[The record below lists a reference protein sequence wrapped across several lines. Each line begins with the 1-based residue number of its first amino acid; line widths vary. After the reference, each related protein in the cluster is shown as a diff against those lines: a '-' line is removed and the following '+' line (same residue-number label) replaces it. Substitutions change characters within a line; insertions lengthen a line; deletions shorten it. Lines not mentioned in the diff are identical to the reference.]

1 MNIGFISTR
10 FSGTDGVTL
19 EASKWARVFTRNGY
33 NCFWFAGELDR
44 YASTSYLAP
53 EAHFNDPT
61 NQEISRAIF
70 GQTQR
75 PPQMSALIH
84 AQRRTLKKHLYR
96 FIQKYQ
102 IEMLVAEN
110 VLCLPMHVPLG
121 MALSE
126 FIAETQIPTIAHHH
140 DFYWERERFVRNAV
154 GDYLQMAFPPRLTN
168 IAHTVINSTA
178 RDELARRCGLSSTI
192 VPNVMDYQNPPVI
205 DRQIARSFR
214 DYVGMGPGEIM
225 ILQPTRVVQRK
236 GIEHAINLVKALDRW
251 GRKSKLVISHQAG
264 DEGFD
269 YAEWLGE
276 YAHSQAVDLVFIET
290 HLCDPWGADTCRYPQ
305 FSLWDVYPGAD
316 FVTYPSLYEGF
327 GNGFLEA
334 VYFKKPLLVNR
345 YATFAKDIEPLG
357 FNVVTMDGFLTSDT
371 VAQVNRLL
379 DSKPLQDQV
388 TTHNY
393 NVAWKYFS
401 YEALQAQLNTAMA
414 ELFGNR
420 FNRLTYGSET
430 ATAPPSPGQEQAEN
444 PLPHNVPLA
453 KMLN

>member
-1 MNIGFISTR
+1 MNIGFVSTR
-10 FSGTDGVTL
+10 FHGTDGVTL
-19 EASKWARVFTRNGY
+19 EAGKWAQVFTRNGY

-44 YASTSYLAP
+44 YPAASYLVP
-53 EAHFNDPT
+53 EAHFNDPC
-61 NQEISRAIF
+61 NQKINQAIF

-75 PPQMSALIH
+75 ATQVSELIH
-84 AQRRTLKKHLYR
+84 TRRRLLKKHLYR
-96 FIQKYQ
+96 FVQKYQ

-110 VLCLPMHVPLG
+110 VLSLPMHVPLG

-126 FIAETQIPTIAHHH
+126 FMAETQIPTIAHHH
-140 DFYWERERFVRNAV
+140 DFYWERERYMHNAV

-178 RDELARRCGLSSTI
+178 REELARRCGISSTI
-192 VPNVMDYQNPPVI
+192 VPNALDYQNPPVV

-214 DYVGMGPGEIM
+214 DHVGIGPDEIM

-236 GIEHAINLVKALDRW
+236 GIEHAINLVRQLNRP
-251 GRKSKLVISHQAG
+251 GRKCKLVISHQAG
-264 DEGFD
+264 DEGFE
-269 YAEWLGE
+269 YAEWLDD
-276 YAHSQAVDLVFIET
+276 YARSQAVDLIFAET

-316 FVTYPSLYEGF
+316 FISYPSLYEGF

-334 VYFKKPLLVNR
+334 VYFKRPLLVNR

-357 FNVVTMDGFLTSDT
+357 FNVVTMDGFLTSDA

-379 DSKPLQDQV
+379 DSERLRDQV

-393 NVAWKYFS
+393 NIAWKYFS
-401 YEALQAQLNTAMA
+401 YEALQAQLNTAMT
-414 ELFGNR
+414 ELFGDC
-420 FNRLTYGSET
+420 FNRLTVGSET
-430 ATAPPSPGQEQAEN
+430 PATVHTHEQAWVKKK
-444 PLPHNVPLA
+444 LSANVPWA
-453 KMLN
+453 KAYN

>member
-19 EASKWARVFTRNGY
+19 EASKWAQVFTRNEH

-44 YASTSYLAP
+44 YPATSYLAP
-53 EAHFNDPT
+53 EAHFSDPT
-61 NQEISRAIF
+61 NQKINEAIF

-75 PPQMSALIH
+75 AAQVSALIH
-84 AQRRTLKKHLYR
+84 TQRRILKKHLYR
-96 FIQKYQ
+96 FVQKYQ

-126 FIAETQIPTIAHHH
+126 FMAETQIPTIAHHH
-140 DFYWERERFVRNAV
+140 DFYWERERYMHNAV
-154 GDYLQMAFPPRLTN
+154 GDYMQMAFPPRLTN

-178 RDELARRCGLSSTI
+178 REELARRCGISSII
-192 VPNVMDYQNPPVI
+192 VPNVIDYQNPPVV

-214 DYVGMGPGEIM
+214 DYVGIGPDEIM
-225 ILQPTRVVQRK
+225 VLQPTRVVQRK
-236 GIEHAINLVKALDRW
+236 GIEHAINLVKALDRPD
-251 GRKSKLVISHQAG
+251 RKCKLVISHQAG

-269 YAEWLGE
+269 YAEWLGD
-276 YAHSQAVDLVFIET
+276 YAHSQAVDLIFVET
-290 HLCDPWGADTCRYPQ
+290 HLCDPWGVDTCRYPQ

-334 VYFKKPLLVNR
+334 VYFKRPLLVNR

-357 FNVVTMDGFLTSDT
+357 FNVVTMDGFLTSDA

-379 DSKPLQDQV
+379 DSKRLRDQV

-393 NVAWKYFS
+393 NIAWQYFS
-401 YEALQAQLNTAMA
+401 YEALQTHLNTAMT
-414 ELFGNR
+414 ELFGGR
-420 FNRLTYGSET
+420 CDRMTVGSEASESDHT
-430 ATAPPSPGQEQAEN
+430 HEQEQVEGKLSAK
-444 PLPHNVPLA
+444 VPWA
-453 KMLN
+453 KAYN

>member
-1 MNIGFISTR
+1 MNIGFVSTR
-10 FSGTDGVTL
+10 FCGTDGVTL
-19 EASKWARVFTRNGY
+19 EAGKWAQVFTRNGY
-33 NCFWFAGELDR
+33 NCFWFAGELNR
-44 YASTSYLAP
+44 NPSTSYLAP
-53 EAHFNDPT
+53 EAHFNDPF
-61 NQEISRAIF
+61 NQKINQAIF

-75 PPQMSALIH
+75 AAQVSASIH
-84 AQRRTLKKHLYR
+84 TQRRILKKHLYR
-96 FIQKYQ
+96 FVQKYR

-126 FIAETQIPTIAHHH
+126 FMAETQIPTIAHHH
-140 DFYWERERFVRNAV
+140 DFYWERERYLRNAV

-178 RDELARRCGLSSTI
+178 REELARRCGISSI
-192 VPNVMDYQNPPVI
+192 VVPNVLDYQNPPVV

-214 DYVGMGPGEIM
+214 DHVGVGPDEIL

-236 GIEHAINLVKALDRW
+236 GIEHSINLVKALDRPD
-251 GRKSKLVISHQAG
+251 RKCKLVISHAAG

-269 YAEWLGE
+269 YAEWLDD
-276 YAHSQAVDLVFIET
+276 YARSQAVDLFFVET
-290 HLCDPWGADTCRYPQ
+290 HLYDPWGTDTCRYPQ

-334 VYFKKPLLVNR
+334 VYFKRPLLVNR

-357 FNVVTMDGFLTSDT
+357 FNVVTMNGFLAGDA

-379 DSKPLQDQV
+379 DSERLRDQV

-393 NVAWKYFS
+393 NIAWKYFS
-401 YEALQAQLNTAMA
+401 YEALQAQLNAAMT
-414 ELFGNR
+414 ELFGSR
-420 FNRLTYGSET
+420 FNRLAVGPET
-430 ATAPPSPGQEQAEN
+430 PAAVHAQEQIQAEKK
-444 PLPHNVPLA
+444 LPDQMPLA
-453 KMLN
+453 KVYN

>member
-19 EASKWARVFTRNGY
+19 EASKWAQVFTRNGY
-33 NCFWFAGELDR
+33 NCFWFAGELER
-44 YASTSYLAP
+44 YPATSYLAP
-53 EAHFNDPT
+53 EAHFSDPT
-61 NQEISRAIF
+61 NQKINAAIF

-75 PPQMSALIH
+75 AAQVSALIH
-84 AQRRTLKKHLYR
+84 TQRRILKKHLYR
-96 FIQKYQ
+96 FVQKYH

-110 VLCLPMHVPLG
+110 VLCLPMHVSLG

-126 FIAETQIPTIAHHH
+126 FMAETQIPTIAHHH
-140 DFYWERERFVRNAV
+140 DFYWERERYMHNAV

-178 RDELARRCGLSSTI
+178 REELARRCGISSII
-192 VPNVMDYQNPPVI
+192 VPNVIDYQNPPVV

-214 DYVGMGPGEIM
+214 DYVGIGPDEIM

-236 GIEHAINLVKALDRW
+236 GIEHAINLVKALDRPD
-251 GRKSKLVISHQAG
+251 RKCKLVISHQAG

-269 YAEWLGE
+269 YADWLSD
-276 YAHSQAVDLVFIET
+276 YAHSQAVDLIFVET

-334 VYFKKPLLVNR
+334 VYFKRPLLVNR
-345 YATFAKDIEPLG
+345 YATFIKDIEPLG
-357 FNVVTMDGFLTSDT
+357 FNVVTMDGFLTGEA

-379 DSKPLQDQV
+379 DSKRLRDQV

-393 NVAWKYFS
+393 NIAWQYFS
-401 YEALQAQLNTAMA
+401 YEALQTQLNTAMT
-414 ELFGNR
+414 ELFGDRCNR
-420 FNRLTYGSET
+420 MAVGSET
-430 ATAPPSPGQEQAEN
+430 SAASHTHEQEQVEKK
-444 PLPHNVPLA
+444 LSSKVPWA
-453 KMLN
+453 KAYN

>member
-19 EASKWARVFTRNGY
+19 EASKWAQVFTRNGY
-33 NCFWFAGELDR
+33 NCYWFAGELDR
-44 YASTSYLAP
+44 YETTSYLAP

-61 NQEISRAIF
+61 NQKINQAIF

-75 PPQMSALIH
+75 AAQVSALIH
-84 AQRRTLKKHLYR
+84 TQRRILKKHLYR
-96 FIQKYQ
+96 FVQKYR

-126 FIAETQIPTIAHHH
+126 FMAETQIPMIAHHH
-140 DFYWERERFVRNAV
+140 DFYWERERYMRNAV

-178 RDELARRCGLSSTI
+178 REELARRCGISSTV
-192 VPNVMDYQNPPVI
+192 VPNVIDYQNPPVV
-205 DRQIARSFR
+205 DQQIARSFR
-214 DYVGMGPGEIM
+214 DHMGIGPDEIM

-236 GIEHAINLVKALDRW
+236 GIEHAINLAKALDRQD
-251 GRKSKLVISHQAG
+251 RKCKLVISHQAG

-269 YAEWLGE
+269 YAEWLDD
-276 YAHSQAVDLVFIET
+276 YARSQAVDLIFVET

-334 VYFKKPLLVNR
+334 IYFKRPLLVNR

-357 FNVVTMDGFLTSDT
+357 FNVVTMDGFLTGDA

-379 DSKPLQDQV
+379 DSERLRDQV

-393 NVAWKYFS
+393 NIAWKHFS
-401 YEALQAQLNTAMA
+401 YEALQTQLNTAMT
-414 ELFGNR
+414 ELFGDR
-420 FNRLTYGSET
+420 FTRLTVGSET
-430 ATAPPSPGQEQAEN
+430 PAAVHTQEQEQIEKK
-444 PLPHNVPLA
+444 LPAKVPWA
-453 KMLN
+453 KAYN

>member
-1 MNIGFISTR
+1 MNIGFVSTR

-19 EASKWARVFTRNGY
+19 EASKWAQVFTRNG
-33 NCFWFAGELDR
+33 NSCFWFAGELDR
-44 YASTSYLAP
+44 YPSTSYLAS

-61 NQEISRAIF
+61 NQKINLAIF

-75 PPQMSALIH
+75 AAQVSDLIH
-84 AQRRTLKKHLYR
+84 QQRQVLKKHLYR
-96 FIQKYQ
+96 FVQKYR

-126 FIAETQIPTIAHHH
+126 FVAETQIPTIAHHH
-140 DFYWERERFVRNAV
+140 DFYWERERYMRNAV

-178 RDELARRCGLSSTI
+178 REELARRCGISSI
-192 VPNVMDYQNPPVI
+192 VVPNVIDYQNPPAA
-205 DRQIARSFR
+205 DRQIAKSFR
-214 DYVGMGPGEIM
+214 DHVGVGPDEIM

-236 GIEHAINLVKALDRW
+236 GIEHAINLVKALDRPD
-251 GRKSKLVISHQAG
+251 RKCKLVVSHQAG
-264 DEGFD
+264 DEGYD
-269 YAEWLGE
+269 YAKWLDD
-276 YAHSQAVDLVFIET
+276 YARSQAVDLVFVET
-290 HLCDPWGADTCRYPQ
+290 HLCDPWGTDSCRYPQ

-334 VYFKKPLLVNR
+334 VYFKRPLLVNR
-345 YATFAKDIEPLG
+345 YATFVTDIEPLG
-357 FNVVTMDGFLTSDT
+357 FNVVAMDGFLTSDA

-379 DSKPLQDQV
+379 DSERLRDQV

-393 NVAWKYFS
+393 NIAWKYFS
-401 YEALQAQLNTAMA
+401 YEALQAQLNAAMT
-414 ELFGNR
+414 ELFGSR
-420 FNRLTYGSET
+420 FNRLTAGSEGPAAAHAREHT
-430 ATAPPSPGQEQAEN
+430 QVEKE
-444 PLPHNVPLA
+444 LPDKVPLA
-453 KMLN
+453 KLYN